1 MQLFGFMS
9 NRSLP
14 DPWVSTVG
22 PVAVWWIPKPRGP
35 RTSLRS
41 AGIAWLIVL
50 PMTVATLWWLNAT
63 SRPLWPFG
71 RPISGF
77 AEILLRYELT
87 FLACLIYVTCCSLPV
102 WWSHRRLA
110 KRDARA
116 IEAAIHEH
124 RYEFAALLLHRYCLL
139 VSAIW
144 RRVPAQV
151 TAWDTV
157 LRERLSRHRRLYV
170 YYREGQPAPS
180 LPPDPDAGFA
190 PAIVPPPQPSA
201 WWILGLLP
209 LAFLLYA
216 LLVDIARHGRLERV
230 VVVNVVLLAFILVTY
245 GGYFLL
251 ALLGRSHHFRFG
263 PGVMELVKFALGRRR
278 PAIETFDLRGM
289 NVALDLSS
297 RWCGMTLLNTPTHAR
312 ETFRMPRT
320 ADAVEGIFRAVL
332 SAAPRPPLSDDQLV
346 E

>member
-1 MQLFGFMS
+1 
-9 NRSLP
+9 
-14 DPWVSTVG
+14 VSTVG
-22 PVAVWWIPKPRGP
+22 SVAVWWIPKPRGP

-41 AGIAWLIVL
+41 AGMAWLIAL
-50 PMTVATLWWLNAT
+50 PITVGTLLWLDAT

-71 RPISGF
+71 RPIFGF

-87 FLACLIYVTCCSLPV
+87 FLVCLAYVTLCSLPV
-102 WWSHRRLA
+102 WWSHRYLA

-116 IEAAIHEH
+116 IEVAMREH
-124 RYEFAALLLHRYCLL
+124 RYEQASLLLHRYCLL

-157 LRERLSRHRRLYV
+157 LRERLTLHRRLYV
-170 YYREGQPAPS
+170 YYRSGQSPPP
-180 LPPDPDAGFA
+180 LPPDPDAGFT
-190 PAIVPPPQPSA
+190 PAIVPPPQPA
-201 WWILGLLP
+201 LWWALGLLP

-216 LLVDIARHGRLERV
+216 LLIDIARRGRPERV
-230 VVVNVVLLAFILVTY
+230 VVVNVVLLTFILVTY

-251 ALLGRSHHFRFG
+251 ALLGRSHHFRFA

-297 RWCGMTLLNTPTHAR
+297 RWCGMTLLNTPTHKR
-312 ETFRMPRT
+312 ETFRMPRS
-320 ADAVEGIFRAVL
+320 AEAVEGILRAVL
-332 SAAPRPPLSDDQLV
+332 STAPSPPLSDEQLV